1 MVDPSERQILK
12 YPPASD
18 GYGFPAA
25 PSGYLKTAL
34 DLSGVSQLL
43 IDGDLFTVDSGA
55 VLRYVSGTSRDWR
68 PDLPP
73 DAVLRPA
80 PIYGAMAA
88 GPTPRKGPLYAW
100 DRVNDRMVELDK
112 GSGRFVGQFRLV
124 DRSDAWGDVRGM
136 LLDSAGSGPPTLWWI
151 DGSRLMSALLVPAG
165 SLPQPGSETSAGT
178 ETSGG
183 TAGDASSGSDAVVV
197 EDPAP

>member
-1 MVDPSERQILK
+1 
-12 YPPASD
+12 
-18 GYGFPAA
+18 
-25 PSGYLKTAL
+25 
-34 DLSGVSQLL
+34 
-43 IDGDLFTVDSGA
+43 
-55 VLRYVSGTSRDWR
+55 
-68 PDLPP
+68 
-73 DAVLRPA
+73 
-80 PIYGAMAA
+80 MAA